1 LLGALVSQGGTERTD
16 PVDGRTG
23 PLLRPRG
30 VALGLVPLALGPDES
45 VLGLGQP
52 APGECQILSQTQ
64 VGAGGVLLRLET
76 VLPVGGL
83 VGAVVADG
91 AVTNGAFVG
100 CHRFLLSARMRSRM
114 LRSASSRS
122 KSARARSSVTES
134 TIWWSVAVGSSLGL
148 RGPVDRVSEVVVHAV

>member
-1 LLGALVSQGGTERTD
+1 RSEERVPSVVQGVECPPDHPGGNVLSSKRAGLLGALVSQGGTERTD

-23 PLLRPRG
+23 PLLPPRG
-30 VALGLVPLALGPDES
+30 VALGRVPLALGPDES

-52 APGECQILSQTQ
+52 APGGCQILSQTQ

-91 AVTNGAFVG
+91 EITVAGEALRVNGIAAG
-100 CHRFLLSARMRSRM
+100 A
-114 LRSASSRS
+114 
-122 KSARARSSVTES
+122 
-134 TIWWSVAVGSSLGL
+134 
-148 RGPVDRVSEVVVHAV
+148 